1 MLFSAERLRVQHWR
15 KFIVSVAALLV
26 VAVAADG
33 VANAATSLSDIQRQR
48 ESAAQ
53 ERREVEQ
60 RLNDFLE
67 RYADLTAQ
75 AAQIED
81 DAEAMEASIT
91 RLRDELDDLEQLVQ
105 TRIREVYKHGAAI
118 DPLAVFLS
126 SPDPA
131 GALLRVETVQRMV
144 MAEQARAELVVAART
159 HLAGEQSRLDAR
171 RAALADAQDELEKL
185 GQSLEA
191 EFRRARELE
200 NTLTVQERNERDRIR
215 RQRSV
220 ASTGSA
226 ARVSA
231 GMVCPLDRPRHFI
244 NSWGHARSG
253 GRRHRGTDIMGPLGI
268 PVRAITDGVWVHQ
281 RRGRSAGIW
290 GVLRGDN
297 GDHYWYM
304 HLDSH
309 TAANGARVRAGQQ
322 IGTNGSTGNATRG
335 AEHIHFEVHAGGT
348 RPINPYHL
356 LRAIC

>member
-1 MLFSAERLRVQHWR
+1 MRRWR
-15 KFIVSVAALLV
+15 GFVVAIAAILV

-33 VANAATSLSDIQRQR
+33 VASAATSLSDIRR
-48 ESAAQ
+48 EREAAAR
-53 ERREVEQ
+53 ERTEVEQ
-60 RLNDFLE
+60 RLNAHLE
-67 RYADLTAQ
+67 RYADLRGQ

-81 DAEAMEASIT
+81 DAVAMETEIV
-91 RLRDELDDLEQLVQ
+91 RLREELDGLEALVEA
-105 TRIREVYKHGAAI
+105 RIRAVYKHGAAI

-126 SPDPA
+126 SSDPA

-144 MAEQARAELVVAART
+144 MAEQARAELVVASRT

-171 RAALADAQDELEKL
+171 RAALADAQEELAEL
-185 GQSLEA
+185 GRSLET

-200 NTLTVQERNERDRIR
+200 NTLTLQERSERERLR
-215 RQRSV
+215 RQQRV

-244 NSWGHARSG
+244 NSWGHPRSG

-268 PVRAITDGVWVHQ
+268 PVRAITDGVWLIQ
-281 RRGRSAGIW
+281 RRGRSAGLW

-309 TAANGARVRAGQQ
+309 VASNGQRVRAGQQ
-322 IGTNGSTGNATRG
+322 IATNGSTGNATRG
-335 AEHIHFEVHAGGT
+335 AEHIHFELHVGGT
-348 RPINPYHL
+348 RPTNPYHL

>member
-1 MLFSAERLRVQHWR
+1 MQRWGRFLVA
-15 KFIVSVAALLV
+15 VAAMLV
-26 VAVAADG
+26 VAIVADG
-33 VANAATSLSDIQRQR
+33 VANAATSLSQIQRER
-48 ESAAQ
+48 EAAAR
-53 ERREVEQ
+53 ERIEVEQ
-60 RLNDFLE
+60 RLNLHLE
-67 RYADLTAQ
+67 RYADLRAQ
-75 AAQIED
+75 TAQIED
-81 DAEAMEASIT
+81 DAAMIESEII
-91 RLRDELDDLEQLVQ
+91 RLREELIALEALVE
-105 TRIREVYKHGAAI
+105 TRIRAVYKHGAAI

-144 MAEQARAELVVAART
+144 MAEQARAELVVASRI

-171 RAALADAQDELEKL
+171 RAALADAQEELAEL
-185 GQSLEA
+185 GLRLEA
-191 EFRRARELE
+191 DFRRARELE
-200 NTLTVQERNERDRIR
+200 STLTVQERSERERLR

-220 ASTGSA
+220 AATGSG

-253 GRRHRGTDIMGPLGI
+253 GRRHRGTDIMGPRGI
-268 PVRAITDGVWVHQ
+268 PVRAVTDGVWQIQ
-281 RRGRSAGIW
+281 RRGRSAGLW

-309 TAANGARVRAGQQ
+309 VASNGQRVRAGQQ
-322 IGTNGSTGNATRG
+322 IATNGSTGNATRG
-335 AEHIHFEVHAGGT
+335 GEHIHFELHVGGT

>member
-1 MLFSAERLRVQHWR
+1 MPQWR
-15 KFIVSVAALLV
+15 GFAVAVAAVLV

-33 VANAATSLSDIQRQR
+33 VADAATSLSEIQRQR
-48 ESAAQ
+48 QAAAA
-53 ERREVEQ
+53 ERAEVEG
-60 RLNDFLE
+60 RLNAFLE

-81 DAEAMEASIT
+81 DAEAIEGEIG
-91 RLRDELDDLEQLVQ
+91 RLTVELDALEDLVQ

-144 MAEQARAELVVAART
+144 MAEQARAELVVASRT
-159 HLAGEQSRLDAR
+159 HLAGEQSRLDDR
-171 RAALADAQDELEKL
+171 RAALADAQEALEAL
-185 GQSLEA
+185 GRDLEA

-200 NTLTVQERNERDRIR
+200 NTLTVQERNERERLA
-215 RQRSV
+215 RQRRV
-220 ASTGSA
+220 AASGSA
-226 ARVSA
+226 ARVSP

-244 NSWGHARSG
+244 NSWGHPRSG

-309 TAANGARVRAGQQ
+309 TAPNGARVRAGQQ

-335 AEHIHFEVHAGGT
+335 AEHVHFEVHAGGT
-348 RPINPYHL
+348 RPINPYQL